1 MAKNNLERQLKDLDS
16 LRQRGV
22 LTDEEHASRRA
33 ALLASTESTVAV
45 KEGGSAAKG
54 IFKWGFFGC
63 LGILGAVGA
72 LVIILIVIIAAA
84 AGGSDGSEPG
94 SDVHVT
100 LADGASG
107 VIFPERLDE
116 KKTKVTLVRVL
127 DPATS
132 DNQFTQPD
140 AGNRYWAVEVQ
151 IENVG
156 TEEVNGISW
165 KLRGSNDF
173 EYDREFVTGIGAE
186 LEPFTNL
193 TPGAKQQGL
202 VVFEIPADVTP
213 KWLRADPNIFAA
225 NDLYFDAP

>member
-1 MAKNNLERQLKDLDS
+1 
-16 LRQRGV
+16 
-22 LTDEEHASRRA
+22 
-33 ALLASTESTVAV
+33 
-45 KEGGSAAKG
+45 
-54 IFKWGFFGC
+54 
-63 LGILGAVGA
+63 
-72 LVIILIVIIAAA
+72 
-84 AGGSDGSEPG
+84 
-94 SDVHVT
+94 
-100 LADGASG
+100 
-107 VIFPERLDE
+107 IFPGRLDE

-156 TEEVNGISW
+156 TQEVNGLDW

-173 EYDREFVTGIGAE
+173 EYDRAFVSGVGAE

-213 KWLRADPNIFAA
+213 KWLRADPNPFIA

>member
-1 MAKNNLERQLKDLDS
+1 MAKNNLERQLKDLDA
-16 LRQRGV
+16 LKQRGV
-22 LTDEEHASRRA
+22 LTEEEYASRRA
-33 ALLASTESTVAV
+33 ALLASTESAVAG
-45 KEGGSAAKG
+45 KQGGSAAKG
-54 IFKWGFFGC
+54 IFKWGFLGC
-63 LGILGAVGA
+63 LGILGAIGA
-72 LVIILIVIIAAA
+72 LVVVLIVIIAAA
-84 AGGSDGSEPG
+84 VGSDTSEEG
-94 SDVHVT
+94 SDVHVS

-107 VIFPERLDE
+107 VIFPGRLDE
-116 KKTKVTLVRVL
+116 KKTKVTLVRVI

-156 TEEVNGISW
+156 TQEVNGLDW

-173 EYDREFVTGIGAE
+173 EYDREFVSGVGAE
-186 LEPFTNL
+186 LELFTNL

-213 KWLRADPNIFAA
+213 KWLRADPNPFIA